1 MAIDNEAGRCV
12 SADIAAGISP
22 AAALFHSLADEN
34 RLRIVARLAR
44 GEARVVDLVGELGL
58 AQSTVSKHLACLR
71 DCDLVDYRA
80 EGRQSFY
87 SLTRPELMDLL
98 ASAEHLLAATG
109 HTVALC
115 PVHGTRHGGAGA
127 HDALQAE
134 LDHDLEHLDQQA
146 DEIEGKAV
154 S

>member
-1 MAIDNEAGRCV
+1 MAIDSDAGSCV
-12 SADIAAGISP
+12 STDIAAGIPP
-22 AAALFHSLADEN
+22 AAALFHSLADET

-44 GEARVVDLVGELGL
+44 GEARVVDLTTELGL

-109 HTVALC
+109 HAVALC
-115 PVHGTRHGGAGA
+115 PTPAAGRPA
-127 HDALQAE
+127 RDGDGVALAAGE
-134 LDHDLEHLDQQA
+134 AL
-146 DEIEGKAV
+146 
-154 S
+154 